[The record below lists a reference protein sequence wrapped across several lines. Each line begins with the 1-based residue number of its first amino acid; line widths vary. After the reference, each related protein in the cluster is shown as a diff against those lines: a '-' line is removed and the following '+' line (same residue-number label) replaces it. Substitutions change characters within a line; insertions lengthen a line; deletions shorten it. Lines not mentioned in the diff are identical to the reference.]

1 MRSPGGHQGGISG
14 ELAHRAALYML
25 VRLSMSSSNVSTTG
39 RPRRFPR
46 RLALVAALA
55 LLAAGWFLHPP
66 VLERLT
72 RYGLTREAARAGLQ
86 LEIGDIQAHL
96 ARPLVASKIRLRAK
110 DSRVS
115 RTAAEIDRVVLT
127 LNWPWRAF
135 FGERRLIRFAAVEN
149 LRGVFD
155 FASSAPAK
163 PSGPPT
169 SASAPKSASPSSLL
183 PFFPETVRVSRASFE
198 ILARRQSYFVEDL
211 SAEFSE
217 EALGTFSAS
226 AAEIHA
232 GSIGENFGALKGVTA
247 WKDGTVYLADL
258 VLREGIRIDN
268 FQAELARPGQL
279 ALTVEAEIFGGAMR
293 GDLTL
298 GSREAPATISV
309 WAAGTQLQPLIKL
322 LGWGGDTDGV
332 LREARF
338 TFRGDPARALDGQA
352 SLRLS
357 AEEFRW
363 KGRGWES
370 LQVGANLSSR
380 RLSVSDF
387 TFRQKENTLAVN
399 GDLMLTEKWSDISR
413 AQFLLN
419 VTASVKNL
427 GELAGLF
434 GPPFHE
440 MSGRMSLSSSING
453 RLGAINGFLSAEGS
467 EMGFRDRP
475 IESGRVEMVFANSE
489 AQVTQCEL
497 WNGRD
502 YVRGKGSVQ
511 LMPPHQYSGDVQ
523 ARVEDVAA
531 YLGLLRTKNILPI
544 QSGIAQIRW
553 QGDGTA
559 TAHSGAFQIA
569 LDKFVSSLTPSGL
582 TGRFAG
588 TYSPQNIYFSG
599 FELEQGQLRFS
610 TRATLAGSGVKLQD
624 SVLLARGREIADAE
638 IFLPLNPFGI
648 AAGKPLNSAVLA
660 DKPLYA
666 NVATRGALG
675 VRDLLR
681 LAGNDLPAVGT
692 VRVNLQASGNPAS
705 PVIEGKIEGR
715 GLGLE
720 TEGGKIP
727 PSQLDAT
734 VRATDGLA
742 RVTGEWKIPGSPAST
757 LTLETPL
764 AFRTKDGGVSWW
776 NADDK
781 ISAEVAF
788 PRFDLSLLRPLF
800 PRVHR
805 LAGILAGKIRVAGT
819 AVKPEFV
826 GEFSLTD
833 GRLQAAEKSPVID
846 HVAATARATA
856 SALTIEKLTGDVGGG
871 PFEARGE
878 ISLAEPAYKLT
889 FSGTK
894 ILLASEPG
902 LKLPANID
910 LEASGTAQN
919 GLVQGSVRFT
929 EAEFSKKLEVTPV
942 LLPAALKDETV
953 LPPRFTGRVPQPFA
967 AWKLDVAVKNDTRFS
982 LGGAS
987 SSGELIPDL
996 RLIGTLGQP
1005 VPVGRIS
1012 LVEARAYFPFTTVVI
1027 PKAEISF
1034 LENAPWIPQLDL
1046 RGTARAL
1053 DYEVQAYAFGPLTER
1068 RLILRSDP
1076 ALPQAGLVT
1085 MLATGLTAG
1094 VFSQQTSPL
1103 TVRPFARQLELS
1115 EPGRLEISADGESAA
1130 PRGRVQ
1136 LWQALSLENDGT
1148 GFGLLGPRL
1157 SYLFRFQ

>member
-1 MRSPGGHQGGISG
+1 
-14 ELAHRAALYML
+14 
-25 VRLSMSSSNVSTTG
+25 MSSSNVSSTG

-46 RLALVAALA
+46 RLALLAALV
-55 LLAAGWFLHPP
+55 LLAAGWFLHPLA
-66 VLERLT
+66 LEPLV
-72 RYGLTREAARAGLQ
+72 RYGLTREAGRAGLQ

-110 DSRVS
+110 DSQAS

-155 FASSAPAK
+155 FGSPAPVK
-163 PSGPPT
+163 PSGSVPSGP
-169 SASAPKSASPSSLL
+169 AQSPAAQKAAGRPSRL

-198 ILARRQSYFVEDL
+198 ILAGTQSYFLEDL

-226 AAEIHA
+226 SAEIHV
-232 GSIGENFGALKGVTA
+232 GSLAENFGALKGVTA

-258 VLREGIRIDN
+258 ALREGIRIDN
-268 FQAELARPGQL
+268 FQAGLARPGQL

-298 GSREAPATISV
+298 GGREAPATISV
-309 WAAGTQLQPLIKL
+309 WAAGTQLKPLVRL
-322 LGWGGDTDGV
+322 LGWGGETDGV

-338 TFRGDPARALDGQA
+338 TFRGDPARSLDGQA

-357 AEEFRW
+357 AEDFRW

-370 LQVGANLSSR
+370 LQVGASLSGR

-387 TFRQKENTLAVN
+387 TFRQKENSLALN
-399 GDLMLTEKWSDISR
+399 GDLLLTEKWSEISH

-427 GELAGLF
+427 GALAGLF

-440 MSGRMSLSSSING
+440 MSGRMSLSASVNG

-467 EMGFRDRP
+467 GMGFRDRP

-497 WNGRD
+497 WSGRD

-544 QSGIAQIRW
+544 QEGIAQVRW

-559 TAHSGAFQIA
+559 AAHSGAFQIA
-569 LDKFVSSLTPSGL
+569 LDQFVSSLTPSGL

-588 TYSPQNIYFSG
+588 TYSPQNLYFSG
-599 FELEQGQLRFS
+599 FELEQGPLRFS

-638 IFLPLNPFGI
+638 IFLPLDPFAI
-648 AAGKPLNSAVLA
+648 AAGQPLNNAVLA

-692 VRVNLQASGNPAS
+692 VRVNLQASGNPAV
-705 PVIEGKIEGR
+705 PVVEGKLEGR

-720 TEGGKIP
+720 TENGKIP

-764 AFRTKDGGVSWW
+764 AFHARDGGVSWW
-776 NADDK
+776 NTKDK

-800 PRVHR
+800 PQVHR
-805 LAGILAGKIRVAGT
+805 LAGILTGKILVAGT
-819 AVKPEFV
+819 AAKPEFD
-826 GEFSLTD
+826 GQFSLTE
-833 GRLQAAEKSPVID
+833 GRLQMTEKSPVID
-846 HVAATARATA
+846 HVAGTARATA
-856 SALTIEKLTGDVGGG
+856 TTVTMEKLTGDVGGG

-878 ISLAEPAYKLT
+878 ITLAGPAYTLT

-910 LEASGTAQN
+910 LTASGTAQD

-929 EAEFSKKLEVTPV
+929 EAEFSRKLEVTPV
-942 LLPAALKDETV
+942 LLPAALKDETI
-953 LPPRFTGRVPQPFA
+953 LPPRWADRIPQPFA
-967 AWKLDVAVKNDTRFS
+967 DWKLDVTVKNDSRFS
-982 LGGAS
+982 LGGAART
-987 SSGELIPDL
+987 GELIPDI
-996 RLIGTLGQP
+996 RLVGTAGQP

-1027 PKAEISF
+1027 PQAEISF

-1053 DYEVQAYAFGPLTER
+1053 DYAVQAYAFGPLTER

-1076 ALPQAGLVT
+1076 ALPQADLVT
-1085 MLATGLTAG
+1085 MLATGFTAG
-1094 VFSQQTSPL
+1094 VFGQPTSPL
-1103 TVRPFARQLELS
+1103 TIRPFARQLEPA
-1115 EPGRLEISADGESAA
+1115 EPGQQEISANGEAPV
-1130 PRGRVQ
+1130 PRGRMQ
-1136 LWQALSLENDGT
+1136 LWQALSLENDGA
-1148 GFGLLGPRL
+1148 GLGLLGPRL
-1157 SYLFRFQ
+1157 GYLFRFQ